1 MVESSTDPSA
11 VKKYLLSLQDQV
23 CAALEEEE
31 GGERFREDAWDREEG
46 GGGRTRVLESGA
58 VIEKAG
64 VNFSHVFGKA
74 LPATASARRPE
85 LAGRGFET
93 MGISLIVHPRNPYV
107 PTTHAN
113 LRFFAATSEGEAAI
127 WWFGGGFD
135 LTPYYGFDEDAIHW
149 HQTARSACRPFGE
162 ELYPRLKQWCDE
174 YFYLKHRDE
183 PRGIGG
189 LFFDDFET
197 GGFDHSFAFVRS
209 VGDHFLP
216 AYRPILARRKQMP
229 YGDRE
234 RQFQLYRR
242 GRYVEF
248 NLVFDRGT
256 RFGLESGGRMESILV
271 SLPPQ
276 ANWRYDWQP
285 EPGTPE
291 ARLYEEFLR
300 PRDWAD
306 ELI

>member
-11 VKKYLLSLQDQV
+11 VRKYLLSLQDQV